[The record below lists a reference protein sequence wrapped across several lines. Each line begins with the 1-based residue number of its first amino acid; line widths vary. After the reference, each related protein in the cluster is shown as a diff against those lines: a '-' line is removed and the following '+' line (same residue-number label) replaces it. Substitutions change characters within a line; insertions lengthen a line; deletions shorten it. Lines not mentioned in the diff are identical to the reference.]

1 MTTARECPV
10 CGRDTTASTCCGVQ
24 LNAPFAMTKARTIAL
39 RRYAHGRKGLDVET
53 YRMHLEGVGARS
65 TTELTRDQ
73 HTALL
78 KRLGALPDKPRPGRG
93 TPHEA

>member
-1 MTTARECPV
+1 MKPVRECPA
-10 CGRDTTASTCCGVQ
+10 CGQKTDAPLCCGVF
-24 LNAPFAMTKARTIAL
+24 LDSKFTMTKARTMAL

-93 TPHEA
+93 APA

>member
-1 MTTARECPV
+1 M
-10 CGRDTTASTCCGVQ
+10 
-24 LNAPFAMTKARTIAL
+24 
-39 RRYAHGRKGLDVET
+39 DVET

-93 TPHEA
+93 TPA